1 MNKIKELINELNRAS
16 KLYYN
21 GKESFLT
28 DAEFDKK
35 LDELKALEQK
45 YKIIYANSPTINV
58 GAPVLDGIKTI
69 SITSKPMLSLDKA
82 HTAEKI
88 INFLNGYDIIG
99 SVKCD
104 GLSIRL
110 IYKDTDLVSANTRGD
125 GFEGQDITE
134 HAKHFLNIPIKI
146 AKTGTYIIDGEA
158 VILESD
164 LAIVNSTRTGD
175 DIFKVARNA
184 ASGAFTLQDM
194 KEFTNRRVSFI
205 AWDVIEGG
213 STNYYHYNMEE
224 AAELGFTIVP
234 MLALDCTK
242 IEQEEIDNINQYLL
256 TDAEVKGIPCDG
268 VVWKINDI
276 IAGNEKGK
284 TAHHFLNAIAWKP
297 QDEEYPSELL
307 DIEWSMGRTGVLTPV
322 AICNP
327 IEIDGA
333 MIERCSLHNLS
344 ILRKTLGN
352 YPEQNQSIWI
362 VKRNS
367 IIPQISRAIKND
379 ILHDHVLSN
388 GTITYCPCCGEPV
401 KIKESDGGVLNA
413 ICDNPNCSGQ
423 LINKLD
429 HYLGTKG
436 LDVKGISKMTL
447 EKLINW
453 GWLNNVFDIY
463 TLRIY
468 QKEWISKPGFGQAS
482 VLKILDAI
490 DNSKKDVDLVS
501 FISALGVPLVGK
513 TIAKEI
519 VKYYDT
525 WEDFRAAVGGDW
537 TEFDGFGPELSKAIN
552 NFDYAEADKI
562 AGFLTFKQP
571 EVQNKI
577 TSAAAIKDKKF
588 CATGKLKNFTRDSL
602 KADIEAHGGKMV
614 GSVTSATDYLIT
626 NTPDSGTAKNRDAQ
640 RLGVKII
647 TEEEYLKLKY

>member
-1 MNKIKELINELNRAS
+1 MDKMQELINELNKAS
-16 KLYYN
+16 ELYYN
-21 GKESFLT
+21 GKDSFLT
-28 DAEFDKK
+28 DKEFDLKLKELKK
-35 LDELKALEQK
+35 LEQET
-45 YKIIYANSPTINV
+45 KIIYSNSPTINV

-82 HTAEKI
+82 HTAEEI
-88 INFLNGYDIIG
+88 VNFSNGYDIIG

-110 IYKDTDLVSANTRGD
+110 IYKDTDLVSANTRGN
-125 GFEGQDITE
+125 GYKGQDITE
-134 HAKHFLNIPIKI
+134 HAKHFLNVPIKI

-158 VILESD
+158 VILKSD

-175 DIFKVARNA
+175 DIFKIARNA

-194 KEFTNRRVSFI
+194 REFTSRRVSFI

-224 AAELGFTIVP
+224 AGELGFTIVP
-234 MLALDCTK
+234 AFALDSTK
-242 IEQEEIDNINQYLL
+242 VEQEEIDNINQDILKIAKENGL
-256 TDAEVKGIPCDG
+256 PCDG

-276 IAGNEKGK
+276 IAGDKLGK
-284 TAHHFLNAIAWKP
+284 TTHHFLNAIAWKP
-297 QDEEYPSELL
+297 EDEEYPSELL

-327 IEIDGA
+327 VEIDGT

-344 ILRKTLGN
+344 ILRKTLGD

-388 GTITYCPCCGEPV
+388 GMITYCPCCGEPV

-453 GWLNNVFDIY
+453 GWLNNIFDIY

-468 QKEWISKPGFGQAS
+468 QKEWINKPGFGQAS

-501 FISALGVPLVGK
+501 FISALGIPLVGK
-513 TIAKEI
+513 AVAKEI
-519 VKYYDT
+519 IKYYDT
-525 WEDFRAAVGGDW
+525 WEDFRNAVGGDW
-537 TEFDGFGPELSKAIN
+537 TEFNGFGPEISKAIN
-552 NFDYAEADKI
+552 TFNYAEADQISKM
-562 AGFLTFKQP
+562 FTFKQP
-571 EVQNKI
+571 MIQNEV
-577 TSAAAIKDKKF
+577 SMAAAIKNKKF

-647 TEEEYLKLKY
+647 TEDEYLQLKS